1 LLEAAGMQHSCRGLV
16 GFFLAIVVVGCG
28 GGGDDGVDPTDVRFG
43 DTALVVVLNPVVN
56 DANDAPVPAPGT
68 VRAGVELRSDDGVAS
83 TTGADG
89 IAVLA
94 PLAPGL
100 RTITV
105 TGGGLDASFTV
116 TLAAGDLLE
125 VALAADGTT
134 AQTMIELDY
143 KSDQYTEIMPAMTI
157 AEVNSA
163 LAVSDTVVFIRGGV
177 YAGDVDFS
185 GSRVTLFGEG
195 ALGGQVTLQGNVT
208 MSGSDSRIRGAT
220 ITGTLAVPASGTGLS
235 FSRVTGAVAAEGSDT
250 TLLANAL
257 CGGAT
262 VTGSGALVVGNAGI
276 APATACP

>member
-1 LLEAAGMQHSCRGLV
+1 MQLSRSCALLGL
-16 GFFLAIVVVGCG
+16 FLVSIVVGCG
-28 GGGDDGVDPTDVRFG
+28 GGGDDDVDPTDVRFG
-43 DTALVVVLNPVVN
+43 DTALVVVVNPAIN
-56 DANDAPVPAPGT
+56 DANDDPVPAPGT
-68 VRAGVELRSDDGVAS
+68 VRSGVELRSDDGVVD

-94 PLAPGL
+94 PLEPGP

-105 TGGGLDASFTV
+105 TGGGLDTSFTV

-143 KSDQYTEIMPAMTI
+143 KSDQYTEILPAMTI
-157 AEVNSA
+157 AEVNAA

-195 ALGGQVTLQGNVT
+195 VLGGQVTLDGNVT
-208 MSGSDSRIRGAT
+208 MSGSDSRIRGTT
-220 ITGTLAVPASGTGLS
+220 ITGTLTIPASGTGLS
-235 FSRVTGAVAAEGSDT
+235 FSRVDGAVSAEGSDT

-262 VTGSGALVVGNAGI
+262 VTGSGSRVVGNAGI
-276 APATACP
+276 APSTGCP